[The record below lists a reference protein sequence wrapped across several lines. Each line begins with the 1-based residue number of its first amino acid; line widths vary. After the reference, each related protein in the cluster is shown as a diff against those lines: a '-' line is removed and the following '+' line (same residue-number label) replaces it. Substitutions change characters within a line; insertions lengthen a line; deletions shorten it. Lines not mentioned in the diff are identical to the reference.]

1 MIAEIITLNFVKFKL
16 NILNRSLGI
25 GFSGSRIYFT
35 ELIGTDGAPRVEH
48 IESVNVDFD
57 FEDELG
63 KFKSSQK
70 DLTNISS
77 EISTY
82 ITKRNLNINKAGLT
96 ISSSQAFTLIL
107 PVDYSEGK
115 QSINS
120 KIYWELS
127 NYFPDNYNDFLINTY
142 RLNNVLPCKN
152 SDDFLVIAVQKNT
165 VEFIKRIFKICS
177 LDLSLIDIDHFSAEN
192 ALRVNYEEKIG
203 GKNILLVGLKR
214 GRIDYG
220 YIENRK
226 YKYFTH
232 SKYYSENEFNLS
244 LTRKLS
250 SVIRSEPILGRVD
263 EIFMYGDDIKDDTL
277 ESMEKQ
283 GFAAI
288 KIINPFENIGAS
300 DIFLKNDKLRKVTY
314 KYSASCGIALRNLP
328 AGK

>member
-1 MIAEIITLNFVKFKL
+1 LIAGLITLNFVANKEI
-16 NILNRSLGI
+16 ILSRSLGI
-25 GFSGSRIYFT
+25 SFSGSRIYFT
-35 ELIGTDGAPRVEH
+35 ELINTEAGPKVDH
-48 IESVNVDFD
+48 IDSVNVDFD

-70 DLTNISS
+70 DLANISS

-82 ITKRNLNINKAGLT
+82 VTKRNLDIKNAGLT

-107 PVDYSEGK
+107 PIDYSEGK

-142 RLNNVLPCKN
+142 RLNNILPCKN
-152 SDDFLVIAVQKNT
+152 SDDFLIIAVQKNT

-177 LDLSLIDIDHFSAEN
+177 LELSVVDIDHFSAEN
-192 ALRVNYEEKIG
+192 AIRSGYNEELKG
-203 GKNILLVGLKR
+203 RNILLVGLKR

-226 YKYFTH
+226 YKFYSH
-232 SKYYSENEFNLS
+232 SKYYNDNEFNLS

-250 SVIRSEPILGRVD
+250 ALIKAQPILGRVD
-263 EIFMYGDDIKDDTL
+263 EIYFYGDDIKDDTI
-277 ESMEKQ
+277 ESVEKQ
-283 GFAAI
+283 GFAAVRI
-288 KIINPFENIGAS
+288 FNPFENISAS
-300 DIFLKNDKLRKVTY
+300 DVFLKNDKLRKISY
-314 KYSASCGIALRNLP
+314 KFSASCGIALRNL
-328 AGK
+328 AV